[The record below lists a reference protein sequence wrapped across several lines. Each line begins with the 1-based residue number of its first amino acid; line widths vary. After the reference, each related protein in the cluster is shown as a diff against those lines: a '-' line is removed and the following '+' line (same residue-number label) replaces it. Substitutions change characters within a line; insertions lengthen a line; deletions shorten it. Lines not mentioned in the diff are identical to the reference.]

1 MAQSLGFEPRVGY
14 QPTHD
19 FQSCALDHSANSASS
34 VVCCGGSTATMIII
48 AMFDADVKRKF
59 RLFTNNFALISGV
72 VPKVNVDLLAKIL
85 YNRSNDNPAKGGSV
99 MDLFDLI
106 GPVMIGPSS
115 SHTAGAARIG
125 LTARMLL
132 GEEMI
137 RAEIGLHGSFAK
149 TYRGH
154 GTDRALVG
162 GLMGMNV
169 DDVRLR
175 ESLALAQ
182 QAGISVNFYQINIR
196 GAHPNTVRLT
206 VTGKSG
212 RMLVIEAASVGG
224 GNIEVHKIDG
234 LGVNFTGKEN
244 TMIIRHTDV
253 TGAIASITGTLASKN
268 VNIANVQ
275 GYRRQQGGDAMI
287 VMELDG
293 VPDAETLKTI
303 ESLPGVQG
311 STFLARRSDV

>member
-1 MAQSLGFEPRVGY
+1 
-14 QPTHD
+14 
-19 FQSCALDHSANSASS
+19 
-34 VVCCGGSTATMIII
+34 
-48 AMFDADVKRKF
+48 
-59 RLFTNNFALISGV
+59 
-72 VPKVNVDLLAKIL
+72 
-85 YNRSNDNPAKGGSV
+85 

-125 LTARMLL
+125 LTARRLM
-132 GEEMI
+132 GEELI
-137 RAEIGLHGSFAK
+137 RADIGLHGSFAK

-162 GLMGMNV
+162 GLMGMDV
-169 DDVRLR
+169 DDERLR
-175 ESLALAQ
+175 DSLNIARE
-182 QAGISVNFYQINIR
+182 AGMVIHFQHMNIR

-206 VTGKSG
+206 VTGVSG
-212 RMLVIEAASVGG
+212 RVLEVEAASVGG

-234 LGVNFTGKEN
+234 LSVNFTGKEN
-244 TMIIRHTDV
+244 TIIIRHMDTP
-253 TGAIASITGTLASKN
+253 GAIAAVTGILASKS

-293 VPDAETLKTI
+293 VPQQEVLDAI
-303 ESLPGVQG
+303 NALPGVQG
-311 STFLARRSDV
+311 STFLARRSDL

>member
-1 MAQSLGFEPRVGY
+1 
-14 QPTHD
+14 
-19 FQSCALDHSANSASS
+19 
-34 VVCCGGSTATMIII
+34 
-48 AMFDADVKRKF
+48 
-59 RLFTNNFALISGV
+59 
-72 VPKVNVDLLAKIL
+72 
-85 YNRSNDNPAKGGSV
+85 

-125 LTARMLL
+125 LTTRRLM
-132 GEEMI
+132 GEDII
-137 RAEIGLHGSFAK
+137 RADIGLHGSFAK

-162 GLMGMNV
+162 GLMGMEV
-169 DDVRLR
+169 DEENLR
-175 ESLALAQ
+175 DSLTIARD
-182 QAGISVNFYQINIR
+182 AGMVIHFQNMNIR
-196 GAHPNTVRLT
+196 GAHPKTVRMT
-206 VTGKSG
+206 VTGVSG
-212 RMLVIEAASVGG
+212 RMMEVEAASVGG

-244 TMIIRHTDV
+244 TIIIRHMDTP
-253 TGAIASITGTLASKN
+253 GAIASVTGALASGN

-293 VPDAETLKTI
+293 VPEKAVLDAI
-303 ESLPGVQG
+303 NSLPGVQG

>member
-1 MAQSLGFEPRVGY
+1 
-14 QPTHD
+14 
-19 FQSCALDHSANSASS
+19 
-34 VVCCGGSTATMIII
+34 
-48 AMFDADVKRKF
+48 
-59 RLFTNNFALISGV
+59 
-72 VPKVNVDLLAKIL
+72 
-85 YNRSNDNPAKGGSV
+85 

-132 GEEMI
+132 GEELT

-169 DDVRLR
+169 DDERLR
-175 ESLALAQ
+175 DSLTIARE
-182 QAGISVNFYQINIR
+182 AGISVHFQHIVIR

-206 VTGKSG
+206 VTGVSG
-212 RMLVIEAASVGG
+212 RLLVIEAASVGG
-224 GNIEVHKIDG
+224 GNIEVHRIDG

-244 TMIIRHTDV
+244 TIIIRHTD
-253 TGAIASITGTLASKN
+253 TPGAIAAVTGTLASWN
-268 VNIANVQ
+268 LNIANVQ

-293 VPDAETLKTI
+293 VPEQDAIDTI
-303 ESLPGVQG
+303 GALPGVQG
-311 STFLARRSDV
+311 VTFLARRSDV

>member
-1 MAQSLGFEPRVGY
+1 
-14 QPTHD
+14 
-19 FQSCALDHSANSASS
+19 
-34 VVCCGGSTATMIII
+34 
-48 AMFDADVKRKF
+48 
-59 RLFTNNFALISGV
+59 
-72 VPKVNVDLLAKIL
+72 
-85 YNRSNDNPAKGGSV
+85 

-132 GEEMI
+132 GEDI
-137 RAEIGLHGSFAK
+137 TRAEIGLHGSFAK

-162 GLMGMNV
+162 GLMGMSV
-169 DDVRLR
+169 DDERLR
-175 ESLALAQ
+175 DSLAIARD
-182 QAGISVNFYQINIR
+182 AGISIHFQHIAIR

-206 VTGKSG
+206 VTGVSG
-212 RMLVIEAASVGG
+212 RLLEVEAASVGG

-244 TMIIRHTDV
+244 TLIIRHTDV
-253 TGAIASITGTLASKN
+253 MGAIAAITGTLASRS
-268 VNIANVQ
+268 VNIANMQ

-293 VPDAETLKTI
+293 VPDQEALTTI
-303 ESLPGVQG
+303 NALPGVHG

>member
-1 MAQSLGFEPRVGY
+1 
-14 QPTHD
+14 
-19 FQSCALDHSANSASS
+19 
-34 VVCCGGSTATMIII
+34 
-48 AMFDADVKRKF
+48 
-59 RLFTNNFALISGV
+59 
-72 VPKVNVDLLAKIL
+72 
-85 YNRSNDNPAKGGSV
+85 

-125 LTARMLL
+125 LTARMLMA
-132 GEEMI
+132 ENII

-162 GLMGMNV
+162 GLMGMSV

-175 ESLALAQ
+175 DSLAHARE
-182 QAGISVNFYQINIR
+182 AGMTVVFQQINIR

-206 VTGKSG
+206 VTGESG
-212 RMLVIEAASVGG
+212 RILVVEAASVGG

-244 TMIIRHTDV
+244 TLIIRHTDV
-253 TGAIASITGTLASKN
+253 TGAIAAITGILAHKN
-268 VNIANVQ
+268 VNIANMQ
-275 GYRRQQGGDAMI
+275 GYRRIQGGEAMI

-293 VPDAETLKTI
+293 VPEKEAL
-303 ESLPGVQG
+303 ESINALPGVQG
-311 STFLARRSDV
+311 STFLARRSDL

>member
-1 MAQSLGFEPRVGY
+1 
-14 QPTHD
+14 
-19 FQSCALDHSANSASS
+19 
-34 VVCCGGSTATMIII
+34 
-48 AMFDADVKRKF
+48 
-59 RLFTNNFALISGV
+59 
-72 VPKVNVDLLAKIL
+72 
-85 YNRSNDNPAKGGSV
+85 

-125 LTARMLL
+125 LTARMLM
-132 GEEMI
+132 GEEI
-137 RAEIGLHGSFAK
+137 TRAEIGLHGSFAK

-162 GLMGMNV
+162 GLMGMQV
-169 DDVRLR
+169 DDERLR
-175 ESLALAQ
+175 ESLSIARECGLSVHFQ
-182 QAGISVNFYQINIR
+182 HISIR

-206 VTGKSG
+206 VTGISG
-212 RMLVIEAASVGG
+212 RLLVVEAASVGG
-224 GNIEVHKIDG
+224 GNIEIHKIDG

-244 TMIIRHTDV
+244 TIIVRHTD
-253 TGAIASITGTLASKN
+253 TPGAIASVTGTLAQKN

-293 VPDAETLKTI
+293 IPDQEAIETIQNL
-303 ESLPGVQG
+303 SGVQG
-311 STFLARRSDV
+311 VTFLARRSDV

>member
-1 MAQSLGFEPRVGY
+1 
-14 QPTHD
+14 
-19 FQSCALDHSANSASS
+19 
-34 VVCCGGSTATMIII
+34 
-48 AMFDADVKRKF
+48 
-59 RLFTNNFALISGV
+59 
-72 VPKVNVDLLAKIL
+72 
-85 YNRSNDNPAKGGSV
+85 

-125 LTARMLL
+125 LTARRLM
-132 GEEMI
+132 GEELI
-137 RAEIGLHGSFAK
+137 RADIGLHGSFAK

-162 GLMGMNV
+162 GLMGMDV
-169 DDVRLR
+169 DDERLR
-175 ESLALAQ
+175 DSLNIARD
-182 QAGISVNFYQINIR
+182 AGIVIHFQHMNIR

-206 VTGKSG
+206 VTGVSG
-212 RMLVIEAASVGG
+212 RVLEVEAASVGG

-244 TMIIRHTDV
+244 TIIIRHMDTP
-253 TGAIASITGTLASKN
+253 GAIAAVTGTLARKN

-275 GYRRQQGGDAMI
+275 GYRRAQGGDAMI

-293 VPDAETLKTI
+293 VPDQEALDTI
-303 ESLPGVQG
+303 NSLPGVQG
-311 STFLARRSDV
+311 STFLARRSEQ

>member
-1 MAQSLGFEPRVGY
+1 
-14 QPTHD
+14 
-19 FQSCALDHSANSASS
+19 
-34 VVCCGGSTATMIII
+34 
-48 AMFDADVKRKF
+48 
-59 RLFTNNFALISGV
+59 
-72 VPKVNVDLLAKIL
+72 
-85 YNRSNDNPAKGGSV
+85 

-132 GEEMI
+132 GEELT

-154 GTDRALVG
+154 GTDRAIVG
-162 GLMGMNV
+162 GLMGMHV
-169 DDVRLR
+169 DDERLR
-175 ESLALAQ
+175 NSLNIARD
-182 QAGISVNFYQINIR
+182 AGISVHFHLVNIR
-196 GAHPNTVRLT
+196 GAHPNTVRLK
-206 VTGKSG
+206 VTGVSG
-212 RMLVIEAASVGG
+212 RVLEIEAASVGG

-244 TMIIRHTDV
+244 TLIIRHTDV
-253 TGAIASITGTLASKN
+253 TGAIASITGALAQN
-268 VNIANVQ
+268 HVNIANMQ
-275 GYRRQQGGDAMI
+275 AYRRQQGGDAMI

-293 VPDAETLKTI
+293 VPNQASLDTI
-303 ESLPGVQG
+303 NSMPVVHG

>member
-1 MAQSLGFEPRVGY
+1 
-14 QPTHD
+14 
-19 FQSCALDHSANSASS
+19 
-34 VVCCGGSTATMIII
+34 
-48 AMFDADVKRKF
+48 
-59 RLFTNNFALISGV
+59 
-72 VPKVNVDLLAKIL
+72 
-85 YNRSNDNPAKGGSV
+85 

-132 GEEMI
+132 DEDFT

-162 GLMGMNV
+162 GLMGMQV
-169 DDVRLR
+169 DDERLR
-175 ESLALAQ
+175 DSLTMARDAGVSVHFQ
-182 QAGISVNFYQINIR
+182 QVNIR

-206 VTGKSG
+206 VTGVSG
-212 RMLVIEAASVGG
+212 RVLVIEAASVGG
-224 GNIEVHKIDG
+224 GNIEVHRIDG

-244 TMIIRHTDV
+244 TLIIRHTDV
-253 TGAIASITGTLASKN
+253 TGAIASITGILARN
-268 VNIANVQ
+268 RVNIANMQ
-275 GYRRQQGGDAMI
+275 GYRRQQGGAAMI

-293 VPDAETLKTI
+293 VPDQEAI
-303 ESLPGVQG
+303 EAINALPGVQG
-311 STFLARRSDV
+311 STFLARRSEV

>member
-1 MAQSLGFEPRVGY
+1 
-14 QPTHD
+14 
-19 FQSCALDHSANSASS
+19 
-34 VVCCGGSTATMIII
+34 
-48 AMFDADVKRKF
+48 
-59 RLFTNNFALISGV
+59 
-72 VPKVNVDLLAKIL
+72 
-85 YNRSNDNPAKGGSV
+85 

-132 GEEMI
+132 GEELT

-162 GLMGMNV
+162 GLMGMQV
-169 DDVRLR
+169 DDERLR
-175 ESLALAQ
+175 DSMTIARE
-182 QAGISVNFYQINIR
+182 AGLSVHFQHMVIR

-206 VTGKSG
+206 VTGVSG
-212 RMLVIEAASVGG
+212 RMLVVEAASVGG

-244 TMIIRHTDV
+244 TMIIRHMDV
-253 TGAIASITGTLASKN
+253 TGAIASITGALARKN
-268 VNIANVQ
+268 VNIANMQ

-293 VPDAETLKTI
+293 VPDDEAMETI
-303 ESLPGVQG
+303 RGLPGVQG
-311 STFLARRSDV
+311 VTFLARRSDL

>member
-1 MAQSLGFEPRVGY
+1 
-14 QPTHD
+14 
-19 FQSCALDHSANSASS
+19 
-34 VVCCGGSTATMIII
+34 
-48 AMFDADVKRKF
+48 
-59 RLFTNNFALISGV
+59 
-72 VPKVNVDLLAKIL
+72 
-85 YNRSNDNPAKGGSV
+85 

-132 GEEMI
+132 GEEI
-137 RAEIGLHGSFAK
+137 TRAEVGLHGSFAK

-162 GLMGMNV
+162 GLMGMHV
-169 DDVRLR
+169 DDERLR
-175 ESLALAQ
+175 DSLSIARD
-182 QAGISVNFYQINIR
+182 AGISVHFQLVNIR
-196 GAHPNTVRLT
+196 SAHPNTVRLK
-206 VTGKSG
+206 VTGVSG
-212 RMLVIEAASVGG
+212 KVLEIEAASVGG

-244 TMIIRHTDV
+244 TLIIRHTDV
-253 TGAIASITGTLASKN
+253 MGAIASITGTLAQHH
-268 VNIANVQ
+268 VNIANMQ
-275 GYRRQQGGDAMI
+275 AYRRQQGGDAMI

-293 VPDAETLKTI
+293 VPTQEAIDTI
-303 ESLPGVQG
+303 NSLPVVHG

>member
-1 MAQSLGFEPRVGY
+1 
-14 QPTHD
+14 
-19 FQSCALDHSANSASS
+19 
-34 VVCCGGSTATMIII
+34 
-48 AMFDADVKRKF
+48 
-59 RLFTNNFALISGV
+59 
-72 VPKVNVDLLAKIL
+72 
-85 YNRSNDNPAKGGSV
+85 

-132 GEEMI
+132 GEELT
-137 RAEIGLHGSFAK
+137 RADIGLHGSFAK

-162 GLMGMNV
+162 GLMGMHV
-169 DDVRLR
+169 DDERLR
-175 ESLALAQ
+175 DSLTIARE
-182 QAGISVNFYQINIR
+182 AGIVVHFQQINIR

-206 VTGKSG
+206 VTGVSG

-224 GNIEVHKIDG
+224 GNIEVHRIDG

-244 TMIIRHTDV
+244 TLIIRHTDV
-253 TGAIASITGTLASKN
+253 TGAIASITGILARKN
-268 VNIANVQ
+268 VNIANMQ

-293 VPDAETLKTI
+293 IPDQEAMDLI
-303 ESLPGVQG
+303 DSLPGVQG
-311 STFLARRSDV
+311 VTFLVRRSDV